1 MRSGSADRLLPLG
14 LTLATVVSLAA
25 CTPFDRSTV
34 EVPAPVVPAVDSAIA
49 DALALRARAVR
60 TRDQPDFLDGIDTDE
75 RGFRRNQSRLFDN
88 LQELPLEAFDY
99 ELEAV
104 TQLPDGRV
112 EAALTQRM
120 QLRGYDSEPVQT
132 PSRFIFRKVDG
143 RWVLDADHDHAF
155 DIDHDIHPQPWE
167 LTRIEA
173 EQHDGVLGIFDAG
186 SIDAAYQIMPAVS
199 DGIADISARIPL
211 TWSHRVVVYALSDTA
226 MMASLD
232 DLPGGDPERLEGV
245 AFGVPAAPGTTR
257 LAGMRFMLH
266 PRVID
271 QDDDRRDRLI
281 RHELTHVAIGT
292 RDDHVPTWLAEG
304 LAEWVSVQA
313 VPRAER
319 EISREAFEMAQ
330 AGITALPAD
339 ADFNGVHSQ
348 ANYGISWYVCEF
360 IARKFGPETV
370 WRLLAQMDAGSGTP
384 EADQDKVLL
393 AVLGMRGDQLAAAA
407 GRQIVRTFT

>member
-1 MRSGSADRLLPLG
+1 MRNGSADRLLSLG
-14 LTLATVVSLAA
+14 LTLATVASLTA
-25 CTPFDRSTV
+25 CNPFDRTTV
-34 EVPAPVVPAVDSAIA
+34 EVPVPVPPAIDSAIA
-49 DALALRARAVR
+49 DALALRARSVR
-60 TRDQPDFLDGIDTDE
+60 TRDEPDFLDGIDNDE
-75 RGFRRNQSRLFDN
+75 RTFRRTQSRLFDN
-88 LQELPLEAFDY
+88 LQELPLQVFDY
-99 ELEAV
+99 QLDSV

-112 EAALTQRM
+112 EAALTQSM
-120 QLRGYDSEPVQT
+120 QLRGFDSEPVQT
-132 PSRFIFRKVDG
+132 PSRFIFRQVEG
-143 RWVLDADHDHAF
+143 RWVLDADHDRAF
-155 DIDHDIHPQPWE
+155 DIDHKIHPQPWE
-167 LTRIEA
+167 MTRIEA
-173 EQHDGVLGIFDAG
+173 EQEGGVLGIFDAG

-199 DGIADISARIPL
+199 GGIADISTRIPL
-211 TWSHRVVVYALSDTA
+211 RWSHRVVVYALSDIA

-245 AFGVPAAPGTTR
+245 AFGVPAEAGTSR

-304 LAEWVSVQA
+304 IAEWVSVQA

-330 AGITALPAD
+330 AGITSLPAD
-339 ADFNGVHSQ
+339 ADFNGEHSQ
-348 ANYGISWYVCEF
+348 ANYGISWYVCEY
-360 IARKFGPETV
+360 IARRFGPATV
-370 WRLLAQMDAGSGTP
+370 WRLLAEMDKGSGTP
-384 EADQDKVLL
+384 EDEQDKVLL
-393 AVLGMRGDQLAAAA
+393 AVLGMSGDELAAAA